1 LSERRRLAV
10 QQHRAPAHFDAF
22 GECSDLEVIVQTGH
36 LPDDQLDS
44 RFRAELERQ
53 QRAEQGSTQG
63 GYVAAY
69 REFKYQEALF
79 DLIARQY
86 EIARVDESRE
96 GGQVQVIDIA
106 VAPERKSRPKRSF
119 FAIVGFVLGLAG
131 AATLALARRR
141 AAAV

>member
-1 LSERRRLAV
+1 VVAGL
-10 QQHRAPAHFDAF
+10 
-22 GECSDLEVIVQTGH
+22 
-36 LPDDQLDS
+36 
-44 RFRAELERQ
+44 RAELERQ
-53 QRAEQGSTQG
+53 HRAEQGSTQG